1 MIDTL
6 PQTSSIALDAVYPYS
21 DTLDTLQSPSPVRQG
36 KTCVSRHA
44 YSVRQDVVVEAMPLH
59 ESAVGSQFT
68 GDFAAAARQLARLLA
83 MPPDWDSYGASPI
96 DRQKAG
102 AALYLVWIAIV
113 SGAPV
118 PAIVP
123 TSDGGIQL
131 EWHRR
136 GVDLEIRVIS
146 GASFE
151 VFFEELAT
159 GKVCEG
165 EIGTDLAPL
174 LDFLERVTG

>member
-6 PQTSSIALDAVYPYS
+6 PHTSSLDAVRAYP
-21 DTLDTLQSPSPVRQG
+21 DAQHSPPPVRQG
-36 KTCVSRHA
+36 KVYVS
-44 YSVRQDVVVEAMPLH
+44 YSIGEDIVVEPVTLQ
-59 ESAVGSQFT
+59 ESDVGSTFNK
-68 GDFAAAARQLARLLA
+68 DLAEAARQLAKLLS
-83 MPPDWDSYGASPI
+83 MPPDWDSYGAYPI
-96 DRQKAG
+96 DRHKAA
-102 AALYLVWIAIV
+102 AALDLVWIAIE

-151 VFFEELAT
+151 VYFEDLST
-159 GKVCEG
+159 GRICEG
-165 EIGTDLAPL
+165 EIGSDLAPL
-174 LDFLERVTG
+174 RDFLERVSD